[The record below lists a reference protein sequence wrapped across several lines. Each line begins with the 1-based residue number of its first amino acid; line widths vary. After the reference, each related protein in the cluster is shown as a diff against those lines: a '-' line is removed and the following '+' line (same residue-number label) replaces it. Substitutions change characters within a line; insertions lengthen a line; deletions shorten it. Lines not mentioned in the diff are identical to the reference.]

1 MEIKDK
7 RLLKR
12 EAVIDQEKYIKQL
25 KNILPDAEKK
35 YDEFEI
41 DHEPIELLK
50 KLRKKKGDSNKLSI
64 AADSSD
70 NNPT

>member
-7 RLLKR
+7 RLLNR
-12 EAVIDQEKYIKQL
+12 ESVIDQDKYINQL
-25 KNILPDAEKK
+25 NQILPEAKKK

-50 KLRKKKGDSNKLSI
+50 KINKKKGESI
-64 AADSSD
+64 ELNPPADSPD
-70 NNPT
+70 INTT